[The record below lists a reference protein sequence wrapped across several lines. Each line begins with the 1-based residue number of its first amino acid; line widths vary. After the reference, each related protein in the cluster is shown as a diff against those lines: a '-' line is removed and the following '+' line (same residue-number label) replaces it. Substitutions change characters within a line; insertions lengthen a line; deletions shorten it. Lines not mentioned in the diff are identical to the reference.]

1 MSLVV
6 CPGCSRHA
14 FAHELACP
22 HCGVKGKPTLVALVA
37 ALGLVAACSSPE
49 SSERVVGVYG
59 PAPVDPS
66 ARAVASSAAVKA
78 PPPPE
83 VQVYGPAP
91 VDPSARLPEPAPS
104 QSASSAPPDPPPS
117 ARPKPPPAK
126 VYGPPPR
133 DPKQR
138 Q

>member
-37 ALGLVAACSSPE
+37 ALGLVAACSSSE
-49 SSERVVGVYG
+49 SSELVVSVYG
-59 PAPVDPS
+59 PAPVDS
-66 ARAVASSAAVKA
+66 EARTVASSATVKVA
-78 PPPPE
+78 PPPE
-83 VQVYGPAP
+83 VDVYGPAP

-104 QSASSAPPDPPPS
+104 QSATSAPPGTLPT
-117 ARPKPPPAK
+117 AKPKPPVK

-138 Q
+138 E